1 MILSGKTI
9 AVCVTGGIAA
19 YKACEIVS
27 SLKKLGADVHVIMT
41 QNAINFV
48 APLTFETLS
57 GNKVVTKN
65 FDPDR
70 EWEVEHVSL
79 AKKCDIFVIA
89 PCTANVIGKLATGIA
104 DDFLS
109 TTVMAF
115 TKPVLIAPAMN
126 VNMYNSASY
135 KQNEDTLI
143 RRGFL
148 FVEPESGVL
157 ACGDEGKGRLASP
170 HSIVDRIVDILKPRR
185 DYVGKTVL
193 VTLGSTREYIDPVRF
208 ITNASSGKMGLSII
222 NAAMERG
229 ADVIAICGYVSVQLP
244 KECTIVRVTT
254 TEEMLDK
261 TAEYAVNADVIIMA
275 AAPSD
280 YKPVY
285 FSHNKIKSGE
295 LHEDFIKNP
304 DIAATIGKVKG
315 KRKLVVFAAET
326 QNLVENAKRKL
337 IAKNADMAV
346 ANDVTE
352 SGAGFDVDTNVA
364 TIVTRSGEESLPMMT
379 KARLADV
386 ILDKIS
392 DVC

>member
-89 PCTANVIGKLATGIA
+89 PCTANVIGKLASGIA

-126 VNMYNSASY
+126 VNMYNSPAQ
-135 KQNEDTLI
+135 KQNEKILTE
-143 RRGFL
+143 RGFL
-148 FVEPESGVL
+148 FIEPESGIL

-170 HSIVDRIVDILKPRR
+170 QSIVNRIVEILKPKR
-185 DYVGKTVL
+185 DYEGKTVL

-208 ITNASSGKMGLSII
+208 ITNASSGKMGLAII
-222 NAAMERG
+222 NAAIERG
-229 ADVIAICGYVSVQLP
+229 AKVVAVCGYVSVQLP
-244 KECTIVRVTT
+244 KECLLVKVGTT
-254 TEEMLDK
+254 DEMLK
-261 TAEYAVNADVIIMA
+261 RTKEYYESADIMIMA

-280 YKPVY
+280 YKPKV
-285 FSHNKIKSGE
+285 FSENKIKDGE
-295 LHEDFIKNP
+295 LKLEFVKNP

-315 KRKLVVFAAET
+315 HRKLVVFAAET
-326 QNLVENAKRKL
+326 QNLLDNARMKL
-337 IAKNADMAV
+337 SAKNADMAV
-346 ANDVTE
+346 ANDVTV

-364 TIVTRSGEESLPMMT
+364 TLITASEEIGLPIMT
-379 KARLADV
+379 KAELADV
-386 ILDKIS
+386 ILDKIN
-392 DVC
+392 DVR

>member
-261 TAEYAVNADVIIMA
+261 TVEYAVNADVIIMA

-285 FSHNKIKSGE
+285 FSDNKIKSGE
-295 LHEDFIKNP
+295 LHVDFVKNP

-326 QNLVENAKRKL
+326 QNLLENAKRKL

>member
-148 FVEPESGVL
+148 FVETESGVL

-285 FSHNKIKSGE
+285 FSDNKIKSGE
-295 LHEDFIKNP
+295 LHVDFVKNP

-337 IAKNADMAV
+337 IAKNADVAV